1 MRDASPA
8 FPRRRLLGAS
18 AGAVEVEHDRQE
30 MEPEPEM
37 TEPQAAAAGGVD
49 LAALKDELDQT
60 LDFIAGLDAQNV
72 KEACEGF
79 GTDDN
84 ALTEILCGRS
94 KYQIAKINE
103 AYKLKFGTT
112 LLDEVK
118 SECSGD
124 YLQFLNQM
132 IAGRTE
138 ADADALFKA
147 MDGIGTTERV
157 LTEIIVTRSNADL
170 RVLQARYREKF
181 DRPLIDHVKSEVSG
195 KYEDF
200 LVQCLKC
207 ERNEGGTPDPAL
219 AKKQVAAL
227 NKAAKGWG
235 CDESAFID
243 ILGKASEVQTDLIEA
258 EYEKQSGKS
267 LKKLIKDEMSGDL
280 ESAMLLRLESPLD
293 AAVYLLRGAMK
304 GMGTNEDVIARVIG
318 GANKDEVQQIHAR
331 FDARYTRSL
340 TADLK
345 DELSGNL
352 EKAVLRWVAP
362 AASGYFTADFK
373 SETDVANLQA
383 LVEKA
388 YNTIAEIDAV
398 NIKEACAGF
407 GTDDTALTD
416 VVCGRT
422 KKQLRRINEVYKVKF
437 GQTLLDQ
444 IKSECSGD
452 YKRFLVRMIAPPVEA
467 DSDALFAAMDGMG
480 TTERVL
486 TEIIVTRSNA
496 ELEAIKARYQA
507 KFERSL
513 LDHVKSE
520 LSGDYEKFLVQ
531 CLRCE
536 RQEDAAPD
544 PALAAT
550 QAAQLAEA
558 AKGWGTNEKVF
569 IDILGKGSVAQI
581 DLIEAEYEK
590 QFSKSLKAT
599 IKGEMGGD
607 LESAMLLRLE
617 SPLDAAVYL
626 LRGAMKGMG
635 TNEDVIARVI
645 GGANKDEVQQIHAR
659 FDARYTR
666 SLTADL
672 KDELSGNLEKAVLKW
687 LAPPQFTEELAPGTP
702 QPVEGEPP
710 ADAVRAQ
717 APKEMAKKPNQAA
730 LPSGPA
736 GTVPCTIVCPEG
748 ATPGSQICVQMHGK
762 TFLISCPAHAAP
774 GKVMVAFL
782 PVPPEGIPPVA
793 TPAPPDHWFYVDPRG
808 SKQGPHTTVEMQG
821 WASFFPPT
829 MQVLAPGAAT
839 WAPLSTYPQIQAS

>member
-1 MRDASPA
+1 
-8 FPRRRLLGAS
+8 
-18 AGAVEVEHDRQE
+18 

-352 EKAVLRWVAP
+352 EKAVL
-362 AASGYFTADFK
+362 
-373 SETDVANLQA
+373 
-383 LVEKA
+383 
-388 YNTIAEIDAV
+388 
-398 NIKEACAGF
+398 
-407 GTDDTALTD
+407 
-416 VVCGRT
+416 
-422 KKQLRRINEVYKVKF
+422 
-437 GQTLLDQ
+437 
-444 IKSECSGD
+444 
-452 YKRFLVRMIAPPVEA
+452 
-467 DSDALFAAMDGMG
+467 
-480 TTERVL
+480 
-486 TEIIVTRSNA
+486 
-496 ELEAIKARYQA
+496 
-507 KFERSL
+507 
-513 LDHVKSE
+513 
-520 LSGDYEKFLVQ
+520 
-531 CLRCE
+531 
-536 RQEDAAPD
+536 
-544 PALAAT
+544 
-550 QAAQLAEA
+550 
-558 AKGWGTNEKVF
+558 
-569 IDILGKGSVAQI
+569 
-581 DLIEAEYEK
+581 
-590 QFSKSLKAT
+590 
-599 IKGEMGGD
+599 
-607 LESAMLLRLE
+607 
-617 SPLDAAVYL
+617 
-626 LRGAMKGMG
+626 
-635 TNEDVIARVI
+635 
-645 GGANKDEVQQIHAR
+645 
-659 FDARYTR
+659 
-666 SLTADL
+666 
-672 KDELSGNLEKAVLKW
+672 KW